1 MKIITINKKALHD
14 YEIYEKLEAGIVLTG
29 DEVKS
34 LRQGNVSLKEA
45 FATIHEGEVTLLN
58 AYIAPYSHAYLK
70 DKDTSRRT
78 RKLLLHKREINK
90 LIGTISK
97 KGLTL
102 IPIKMYFKRGHVKIE
117 IGLAKHKKA
126 HSKKRALREKDIKR
140 ETEREIKYRR

>member
-14 YEIYEKLEAGIVLTG
+14 YKIYEKIEAGIVLTG

-34 LRQGNVSLKEA
+34 LRQGNVSLKES
-45 FATIHEGEVTLLN
+45 FATIHEGEITLLN
-58 AYIAPYSHAYLK
+58 AYIAPYSHAYSKEK
-70 DKDTSRRT
+70 DSSRRT

-102 IPIKMYFKRGHVKIE
+102 IPLKMYFKKSLVKIE

-126 HSKKRALREKDIKR
+126 HSKKRELREKDIRR